1 MPLLFQRVPVPCPS
15 GRKMSDS
22 GQEHPFSAA
31 RRRTARPII
40 PDSFFVRRMPGG
52 ETILVVQ
59 NWSGKEV
66 EVTVKL
72 DTAEPDFPSYVVND
86 DPVDRS
92 VKGKPSDEPLMARR
106 ATKTGPRIRSSS
118 HSLACSGAP

>member
-1 MPLLFQRVPVPCPS
+1 MQ
-15 GRKMSDS
+15 
-22 GQEHPFSAA
+22 
-31 RRRTARPII
+31 
-40 PDSFFVRRMPGG
+40 GG

-66 EVTVKL
+66 ETDVKL
-72 DTAEPDFPSYVVND
+72 DTAEPDFPFYVVND

-106 ATKTGPRIRSSS
+106 ATKTGPSS
-118 HSLACSGAP
+118 